1 VSADALRRKVSEAL
15 DGAGGLDAPAHT
27 GLRAELAADED
38 AAEWARDAVRLDG
51 LLRGWPEPERGEDF
65 WDALGARIDER
76 VAGDKG
82 AAGPDVTSPP
92 FVDDADVRAA
102 RLATQAG
109 KGVEGLRAL
118 DAKRAAFSL
127 DLLSDLG
134 GAAPPPAPAQ
144 APLLAKSAA
153 VAKPATPVAAPV
165 VARASVAT
173 VVAQP
178 ETLAASP
185 VSAAPAERVEVAESN
200 VNRPAAVVSNTET
213 LDAAVDVDVSVDDA
227 PAADAPAPMVEAGLP
242 RTAPRDVASVP
253 VSEAAPRP
261 LVSSVEPVRR
271 EPRPLAPA
279 RDDRVSLPSFR
290 PPIAPLRPLE
300 PEVAPASSR
309 RGWVVGAMAALAAA
323 LVGVAVFVM
332 GRSEQDA
339 PAPASAV
346 ATAAPMPVVAV
357 APTSEVA
364 AAPSAG
370 GPPSPPPA
378 AAVPAA
384 PEPAPTG
391 LTGAARVEA
400 SGGAAAATRPS
411 QARGAARRVRGD
423 ADELGERPAGGGS
436 APSRAASP
444 AAAGAPAPRPAPAA
458 APEPD
463 EPLPETPDRADVLS
477 AMGSVRDAVATCAA
491 GRGGVVTVRATF
503 AGSSGRVTTAV
514 IEGAFAG
521 TAEGSCMA
529 RAIRAARVPRF
540 AQPTASVSFPF
551 QL

>member
-15 DGAGGLDAPAHT
+15 DREGGLDAPEHAA
-27 GLRAELAADED
+27 LRAELAADDD
-38 AAEWARDAVRLDG
+38 AAEWARDAVTLDA
-51 LLRGWPEPERGEDF
+51 LLRGWPTPERGEDF
-65 WDALGARIDER
+65 FAALAARIDER
-76 VAGDKG
+76 VAADKG
-82 AAGPDVTSPP
+82 AAGPDLTSPP
-92 FVDDADVRAA
+92 FFDDADVRAA

-127 DLLSDLG
+127 DQLSELG
-134 GAAPPPAPAQ
+134 GAAPPPAPAKGTPVV
-144 APLLAKSAA
+144 APKV
-153 VAKPATPVAAPV
+153 VAKTETMATPVAPV
-165 VARASVAT
+165 VSVSRAGDGVSKVAASEAEVSTSETMRAASAAT
-173 VVAQP
+173 VVSAP
-178 ETLAASP
+178 DEAGEDVPVEDDTAA
-185 VSAAPAERVEVAESN
+185 AAPAPASPAEPGHPN
-200 VNRPAAVVSNTET
+200 TTRPVQAAAAPAIEPAAARSVGAPSPVR
-213 LDAAVDVDVSVDDA
+213 LD
-227 PAADAPAPMVEAGLP
+227 PRPPAPF
-242 RTAPRDVASVP
+242 
-253 VSEAAPRP
+253 
-261 LVSSVEPVRR
+261 
-271 EPRPLAPA
+271 

-300 PEVAPASSR
+300 QEAPPASSR
-309 RGWVVGAMAALAAA
+309 RGWVAGAMAVLAAA

-346 ATAAPMPVVAV
+346 ATAAPMPAV
-357 APTSEVA
+357 AAASTSEVV

-370 GPPSPPPA
+370 APPSPPPA

-384 PEPAPTG
+384 PEPVPTG
-391 LTGAARVEA
+391 RTDVARAEA
-400 SGGAAAATRPS
+400 SGGAASATRPS

-423 ADELGERPAGGGS
+423 ADELGERSAGGGS

-477 AMGSVRDAVATCAA
+477 AMGSVRGAVATCAA
-491 GRGGVVTVRATF
+491 GRGGVVTVRVTF